1 MREGLAEK
9 RKHRFRCEVCG
20 NRIKSKDG
28 KCDSCKNNFYKFHT
42 LPKPSNVKGVQE
54 YDWVG
59 RPICKICGRV
69 QDSLTRHLKN
79 THHIELYEYFNMFEL
94 DPLTKVFQK
103 NIKN

>member
-1 MREGLAEK
+1 MQEVSK
-9 RKHRFRCEVCG
+9 KKHRFRCIVCRK
-20 NRIKSKDG
+20 RIKSKDG
-28 KCDSCKNNFYKFHT
+28 ICESCKKNFNKFYT

-69 QDSLTRHLKN
+69 QENLTRHLKN
-79 THHIELYEYFNMFEL
+79 THQMQLFEYFNMFEL

-103 NIKN
+103 SIKK

>member
-1 MREGLAEK
+1 MLGVSDK
-9 RKHRFRCEVCG
+9 RQHRFRCSICG
-20 NRIKSKDG
+20 NRLKG
-28 KCDSCKNNFYKFHT
+28 GTCKNCSNNFRKFHT
-42 LPKPSNVKGVQE
+42 QPKPSNKKGVQE

-69 QDSLTRHLKN
+69 QDGLTRHLQH
-79 THHIELYEYFNMFEL
+79 THNMELYEYFNMFEL